1 MAGSEGLIYWGALGI
16 ILISIIFLIF
26 SVTQISEKLDYVK
39 DLSKKNSESI
49 REIQRGYSKL
59 LKGYETLES
68 SLDRFSYES
77 SRNFDL
83 LNSEIS
89 KLGERLE
96 SMSLD
101 VENLKENLESV
112 RKRED
117 ESEISIGG
125 LKDYIGNLDGK
136 ISDVQEIL
144 PKFESSLE
152 SLERKVD
159 SNSAR
164 IADLNS
170 MSTDLK
176 ESLEKLEENKIAS
189 VDDEIRELKREMNS
203 LFRMVDIGGKDPIV
217 SPFVVLIVE
226 KGDTIL
232 KISKAFGVS
241 MGSILD
247 LNGIS
252 DPRKLMVGDKIKIPV
267 SLKDVITL
275 PVENLK
281 RGELVKGMDESGW
294 IRFKVNGDF
303 RAVMPGRVEE
313 VRRGYLRLY
322 HGNDVYT
329 SYRFDGDV
337 YVREGD
343 WVRSGQALGKCFG
356 YLDFALMI
364 NNEPRD
370 PFKYIFDRVG
380 EFSATFYTEWE
391 DGILP
396 EQASFRVTR
405 SGNLVRKWWT
415 VAADPS
421 VIPLGSYVYI
431 PQLSR
436 MPGGGIFHVEDVGS
450 AIKNRRIDIYVGD
463 MLLALKLWKKDV
475 TVYVMRAGR

>member
-16 ILISIIFLIF
+16 ILISVIFLVF

-39 DLSKKNSESI
+39 NLSKKNSESI
-49 REIQRGYSKL
+49 SEIQKEYSEL
-59 LKGYETLES
+59 LGGYETLES

-77 SRNFDL
+77 SRSFNL
-83 LNSEIS
+83 MGAEIS
-89 KLGERLE
+89 ELGENLKK
-96 SMSLD
+96 LKIG
-101 VENLKENLESV
+101 VENLRKDLEIV
-112 RKRED
+112 EKRED
-117 ESEISIGG
+117 ENEISMGG
-125 LKDYIGNLDGK
+125 LKDYVESLDGK
-136 ISDVQEIL
+136 ISEVQKALPGIENSLEIL
-144 PKFESSLE
+144 KE
-152 SLERKVD
+152 KVD
-159 SNSAR
+159 SNSMKISTLKLSLNGWKR
-164 IADLNS
+164 DLE
-170 MSTDLK
+170 DLK
-176 ESLEKLEENKIAS
+176 SKRIRS
-189 VDDEIRELKREMNS
+189 VEDEIREIRREMNS

-217 SPFVVLIVE
+217 SPFVILVIE
-226 KGDTIL
+226 RGDTIL
-232 KISKAFGVS
+232 DISKAFGVPVK
-241 MGSILD
+241 SILD

-267 SLKDVITL
+267 SLKDVISL
-275 PVENLK
+275 PVESLRK
-281 RGELVKGMDESGW
+281 GEVVKGMDESGW

-313 VRRGYLRLY
+313 VRNNYLRLY

-329 SYRFDGDV
+329 SYRFDGEV
-337 YVREGD
+337 YVKEGD
-343 WVRSGQALGKCFG
+343 WVVSDQILGRCHK

-370 PFKYIFDRVG
+370 PFKYIFDKIG
-380 EFSATFYTEWE
+380 DFSATFYTEWE

-421 VIPLGSYVYI
+421 VISLGSYIYI

-450 AIKNRRIDIYVGD
+450 AIKGRRIDIYVGD

-475 TVYVMRAGR
+475 TVYVMHASR